1 VIVKLER
8 RTRSSFVAQARPLYS
23 VMRNAIIPALL
34 FSALASA
41 PAAAQTITP
50 FFGGTFGGDTTENRY
65 VYGAVLG
72 FGSGAGVDIDFGYS
86 PNFFGGDDPFGDL
99 DGKLN
104 ITTLMFNIRFGGGK
118 APGLSP
124 LFSGGVG
131 LMRASISSPGDL
143 FDDISRNDFALNVG
157 GGLVG
162 YFNGHVGLRGEV
174 RYFRSLQGS
183 SDNNGIIIDPRNFD
197 LGHFDFWRGTVGL
210 SLRF

>member
-1 VIVKLER
+1 M
-8 RTRSSFVAQARPLYS
+8 RT
-23 VMRNAIIPALL
+23 AILPALVL
-34 FSALASA
+34 SALVSVPASA
-41 PAAAQTITP
+41 QTTLTP
-50 FFGGTFGGDTTENRY
+50 FTGVTFGGETTENRF

-72 FGSGAGVDIDFGYS
+72 FGDKAGVDIDFGYA
-86 PNFFGGDDPFGDL
+86 PNFFGDTDPFGDL

>member
-1 VIVKLER
+1 
-8 RTRSSFVAQARPLYS
+8 
-23 VMRNAIIPALL
+23 MRYAIIPALL
-34 FSALASA
+34 LGVLVSA
-41 PAAAQTITP
+41 PAAAQTTVTP
-50 FFGGTFGGDTTENRY
+50 FAGSTFGGETTENRY
-65 VYGAVLG
+65 VYGGVLG
-72 FGSGAGVDIDFGYS
+72 FGSGAGVDIDFGYA
-86 PNFFGGDDPFGDL
+86 PNFFGDTDPFGDL

>member
-1 VIVKLER
+1 M
-8 RTRSSFVAQARPLYS
+8 RT
-23 VMRNAIIPALL
+23 AILPALVL
-34 FSALASA
+34 SALVSVPASA
-41 PAAAQTITP
+41 QTTLTP
-50 FFGGTFGGDTTENRY
+50 FTGVTFGGETTENRF

-72 FGSGAGVDIDFGYS
+72 FGDKAGVDIDFGYA
-86 PNFFGGDDPFGDL
+86 PNFYGNTDPFGDL